1 MKLKLMPMLA
11 GVIAAAAMA
20 ATPLVALAQA
30 PQTQPQTEEA
40 RPRPRITLSREQQ
53 AEFEAIQARTI
64 TEIETVLT
72 PKQKAQFAAARES
85 GEGLGAIQDL
95 SEPQIREIQTI
106 LESFNT
112 ALGNLLT
119 QEQKQQIEQSQPSR
133 Q

>member
-1 MKLKLMPMLA
+1 MKLKLMPMLT

-30 PQTQPQTEEA
+30 PQTQPQTQEA

-53 AEFEAIQARTI
+53 AEFEQIQARTI
-64 TEIETVLT
+64 TEIEAVLT
-72 PKQKAQFAAARES
+72 PKQKTQFAAARES

-95 SEPQIREIQTI
+95 SEPQITKIQTI

-112 ALGNLLT
+112 QLGNLLT